1 MWFQKVRCGK
11 KVTCDKLYVR
21 SLTQP
26 LTPSQRDWLAE
37 SRDAAAWILVRDRFG
52 HEHGLSDYIG
62 PCIPEDPI
70 RHKHAV
76 GVSALQQASMPRE
89 RLRSIPKMK
98 LQGSRPSGPESL
110 QSQTRPRTENRLSIR
125 RLHVI
130 HGQLWPAPRVTKM
143 GAFEEMWATLNMFTS
158 GQESEIVGPGVR
170 ARAWFRRQA
179 AEGRSTSRANRPAG
193 IPSR

>member
-1 MWFQKVRCGK
+1 MWFQKVTCGK
-11 KVTCDKLYVR
+11 KVTCDNLYVR

-62 PCIPEDPI
+62 PCIPEGPI

-89 RLRSIPKMK
+89 RLRSI
-98 LQGSRPSGPESL
+98 QGVQRGDATIVRFVIGISDARDVDWCGVDRRILCGDQASA
-110 QSQTRPRTENRLSIR
+110 RIDTEIQVDTGLEAI
-125 RLHVI
+125 
-130 HGQLWPAPRVTKM
+130 
-143 GAFEEMWATLNMFTS
+143 
-158 GQESEIVGPGVR
+158 
-170 ARAWFRRQA
+170 
-179 AEGRSTSRANRPAG
+179 GRDADPAG
-193 IPSR
+193 YRIEVEPIA